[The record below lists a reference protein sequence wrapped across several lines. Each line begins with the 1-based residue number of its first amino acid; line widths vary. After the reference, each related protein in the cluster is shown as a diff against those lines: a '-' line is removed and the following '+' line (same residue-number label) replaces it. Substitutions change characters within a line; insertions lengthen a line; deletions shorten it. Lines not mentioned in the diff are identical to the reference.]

1 MPPARVAAEALVG
14 KLLCNKYRVV
24 QLLGSGG
31 VGHVYLADR
40 TGRPQEAAPSRV
52 ALKVLRAEL
61 RDDPLL
67 VARFEREAD
76 AASRVR
82 HPNVLRVEAL
92 ERAGDAP
99 CFAMELLVGLD
110 LADTLSFTRS
120 LVAARA
126 VRIAADLAAGLE
138 AAHRAGVIHRD
149 VKPENVF
156 LVHAADGREIVK
168 LLDFGFSFIA
178 GQGEGALFPR
188 VVGTPEYMAP
198 EQAQGAPSAPAADVY
213 SLGIVLYEMLA
224 GRVPFQGAY
233 PAIAEKHAREPP
245 PPPHRLHPG
254 LLMSRELDAVV
265 RKALVKDPRGRFAS
279 MAELRQALLAT
290 PEASAGAPLA
300 AQPDAAPPPAPGLG
314 HWGTKP

>member
-99 CFAMELLVGLD
+99 CFAMDLLVGLD

-126 VRIAADLAAGLE
+126 VRIAAHLAAGLE

-168 LLDFGFSFIA
+168 LLDFGLSFIA

-198 EQAQGAPSAPAADVY
+198 EQAQGAPAAPAADVY

-224 GRVPFQGAY
+224 GRVPFQGTY

-290 PEASAGAPLA
+290 PEASAGAPPA
-300 AQPDAAPPPAPGLG
+300 AQPDAAPPPVPGLG